1 MAKNVLNKS
10 SDQKDDDEIRVL
22 EPSDNF
28 NAVFEN
34 VEMEDDVNGTVF
46 KAQLPPL
53 NFLLI

>member
-46 KAQLPPL
+46 KAKVPPL